1 MWCNEYMDDSYN
13 YFGPLCIEFCCGRMS
28 FTSLLIAY
36 AIGAVG
42 SLAVLFILRGFKRKK
57 SFSLLKHERYL
68 TLEDFKK
75 QANN

>member
-1 MWCNEYMDDSYN
+1 MKKEKPTKKQKAQNLS
-13 YFGPLCIEFCCGRMS
+13 LR
-28 FTSLLIAY
+28 SLLIAY

>member
-13 YFGPLCIEFCCGRMS
+13 YFGATLYWILFGRMS